1 MLTKIWH
8 RMIASLVT
16 VPVLVATALAQDG
29 GTGTTTEGGT
39 SATTTTTT
47 TTTSEW
53 ITDWRLWAVVG
64 AVLVVILILALTRG
78 RSEGGS
84 TTIVK

>member
-1 MLTKIWH
+1 MLTKMWH
-8 RMIASLVT
+8 RLIASLVT
-16 VPVLVATALAQDG
+16 VPVLAATALAQDG
-29 GTGTTTEGGT
+29 GTGTTQGGS

-47 TTTSEW
+47 TTSSEW

>member
-1 MLTKIWH
+1 MMTNLWH
-8 RMIASLVT
+8 RTLVGLAT
-16 VPVLVATALAQDG
+16 LPVLAATAFAQDG
-29 GTGTTTEGGT
+29 GTTTNGGS
-39 SATTTTTT
+39 SATTTTT

-53 ITDWRLWAVVG
+53 ITDWRLWAVAG

-78 RSEGGS
+78 RGEGGSS

>member
-1 MLTKIWH
+1 MLTNIWH
-8 RMIASLVT
+8 RMIAGLVT
-16 VPVLVATALAQDG
+16 VPVLFATALAQDG
-29 GTGTTTEGGT
+29 GTETTTQGGS
-39 SATTTTTT
+39 SATTTTT

>member
-1 MLTKIWH
+1 MLTNIWH
-8 RMIASLVT
+8 RTILSLAT
-16 VPVLVATALAQDG
+16 LPVLVTSALAQDG
-29 GTGTTTEGGT
+29 GTGTTEGGT

-47 TTTSEW
+47 TTSSEW

>member
-1 MLTKIWH
+1 MLTRAWQRVIL
-8 RMIASLVT
+8 SLMT
-16 VPVLVATALAQDG
+16 VPVLAASALAQDDTSTSG
-29 GTGTTTEGGT
+29 

-53 ITDWRLWAVVG
+53 ITDWRLWAIVG
-64 AVLVVILILALTRG
+64 AVLVVILIIALTRG
-78 RSEGGS
+78 RGEGGS

>member
-1 MLTKIWH
+1 MLTRTWQRAIL
-8 RMIASLVT
+8 SLMT
-16 VPVLVATALAQDG
+16 VPVLAASALAQDNTSTNG
-29 GTGTTTEGGT
+29 

-53 ITDWRLWAVVG
+53 ITDWRVWAIVG
-64 AVLVVILILALTRG
+64 AVLVIILVIALTRG
-78 RSEGGS
+78 RGEGGS

>member
-1 MLTKIWH
+1 MLTRVWH
-8 RMIASLVT
+8 RAILSLAT
-16 VPVLVATALAQDG
+16 LPILAATALAQDN
-29 GTGTTTEGGT
+29 TTSEG

-47 TTTSEW
+47 TTSSEW

-78 RSEGGS
+78 RGEGGS

>member
-1 MLTKIWH
+1 MLIKIWQ
-8 RMIASLVT
+8 RTILSLVT
-16 VPVLVATALAQDG
+16 LPILAASALAQDP
-29 GTGTTTEGGT
+29 GTGTTESGS
-39 SATTTTTT
+39 SATTTTT

-64 AVLVVILILALTRG
+64 AVLVVILILAMTRG
-78 RSEGGS
+78 RGEGGS

>member
-1 MLTKIWH
+1 MLIKIWH
-8 RMIASLVT
+8 RTILSLVT
-16 VPVLVATALAQDG
+16 LPVLAASALAQDPG
-29 GTGTTTEGGT
+29 AGTTEGGT
-39 SATTTTTT
+39 SASTTTTT

-78 RSEGGS
+78 RGEGGSS

>member
-1 MLTKIWH
+1 MLTKLWH
-8 RMIASLVT
+8 RTILSLAT
-16 VPVLVATALAQDG
+16 LPVLVTSALAQDG
-29 GTGTTTEGGT
+29 GTGTTEGGT

>member
-1 MLTKIWH
+1 MLMKIWH
-8 RMIASLVT
+8 RMILSLVT
-16 VPVLVATALAQDG
+16 LPVLAASALAQDP
-29 GTGTTTEGGT
+29 GTGTTEGGS
-39 SATTTTTT
+39 SASTTTTT

-78 RSEGGS
+78 RGEGGSS

>member
-1 MLTKIWH
+1 MLTNMWH
-8 RMIASLVT
+8 RIIASLVT
-16 VPVLVATALAQDG
+16 VPVLAATALAQDG
-29 GTGTTTEGGT
+29 GTGTTNNGS

-47 TTTSEW
+47 TTSSEW
-53 ITDWRLWAVVG
+53 ITDWRLWAIVG

>member
-1 MLTKIWH
+1 MLTKMWH
-8 RMIASLVT
+8 RLMASLIT
-16 VPVLVATALAQDG
+16 LPVLAATALAQDG
-29 GTGTTTEGGT
+29 GTGTTQGGS

-47 TTTSEW
+47 TTSSEW

>member
-1 MLTKIWH
+1 MLTNIWH
-8 RMIASLVT
+8 RTVLSLAT
-16 VPVLVATALAQDG
+16 LPVLVASALAQDG
-29 GTGTTTEGGT
+29 GTGTSQGGT
-39 SATTTTTT
+39 SAGTTTTTT
-47 TTTSEW
+47 TTSSEW

-78 RSEGGS
+78 RGEGGS

>member
-1 MLTKIWH
+1 MLTKLWH
-8 RMIASLVT
+8 RTILSLT
-16 VPVLVATALAQDG
+16 TLPVLVTSALAQDG
-29 GTGTTTEGGT
+29 GTGTTEGGT

-47 TTTSEW
+47 TTSSEW

>member
-1 MLTKIWH
+1 MLTNIWH

-29 GTGTTTEGGT
+29 GTETTTQGGS
-39 SATTTTTT
+39 SATTTTT

>member
-1 MLTKIWH
+1 MLIKIWH
-8 RMIASLVT
+8 RMILSLVT
-16 VPVLVATALAQDG
+16 LPVLAASALAQDPG
-29 GTGTTTEGGT
+29 AGTTEGGS
-39 SATTTTTT
+39 SATTTTT

-78 RSEGGS
+78 RGEGGSS

>member
-1 MLTKIWH
+1 MLTNIWH
-8 RMIASLVT
+8 RIIASLVT

-29 GTGTTTEGGT
+29 GTGTTTQGGS
-39 SATTTTTT
+39 SATTTTT

>member
-1 MLTKIWH
+1 
-8 RMIASLVT
+8 MIAGLVT
-16 VPVLVATALAQDG
+16 VPVLFATALAQDG
-29 GTGTTTEGGT
+29 GTGTTTQGGS
-39 SATTTTTT
+39 SATTTTT

>member
-1 MLTKIWH
+1 MLTNFWH
-8 RMIASLVT
+8 RLIAGLIT
-16 VPVLVATALAQDG
+16 VPVLAASALAQDG
-29 GTGTTTEGGT
+29 GTGTTQGGS

-47 TTTSEW
+47 TTSSEW